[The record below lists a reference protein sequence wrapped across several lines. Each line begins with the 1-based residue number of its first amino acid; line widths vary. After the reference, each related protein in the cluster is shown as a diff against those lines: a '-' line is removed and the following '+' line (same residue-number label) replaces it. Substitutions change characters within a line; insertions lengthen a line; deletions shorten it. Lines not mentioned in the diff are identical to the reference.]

1 MPVVRPTPPDLVDR
15 LSAFNSLSGVPRSE
29 IQWLVASGEL
39 RHFARGEIILRKGDE
54 TRQMVIVLTGRIV
67 VTFEQGT
74 GHRHAIENTAGSM
87 TGLLPYS
94 RLARALGDV
103 VSEEETD
110 GLVIDRDQLP
120 ELIREC
126 PAITTRLV
134 HTMVDRARMFAGI
147 DWQDEKLLSLGR
159 LAAGLAHEL
168 DNPASAAARSARLL
182 PPTLRELGDAAFA
195 VSAALPTPEQRAL
208 IAALVDQSLGAPIAD
223 VRSPLERSAREE
235 ALANWLETHGA
246 DTAAAA
252 ALAEHG
258 LTIADLDRLAGA
270 LTNTLLDAALRWIG
284 AANTSAELAGNV
296 ERSTNRIHELV
307 SAVKRFTYVDRGG
320 AAEPTDVGRA
330 LGDTVA
336 VLAAKAREKS
346 IRVTLDIAPDLPLV
360 SANSAALNQVWSNL
374 LENALDAAP
383 RSGAVVVDAARQDGA
398 VVVRVIDD
406 GPGIPPDVREHLFDP
421 FFTTKDVGT
430 GTGLGLSIAY
440 GIVRDHGGWIDVKS
454 APGEGSTISIHLPL
468 EADPT

>member
-103 VSEEETD
+103 VSEEET
-110 GLVIDRDQLP
+110 
-120 ELIREC
+120 
-126 PAITTRLV
+126 
-134 HTMVDRARMFAGI
+134 
-147 DWQDEKLLSLGR
+147 
-159 LAAGLAHEL
+159 
-168 DNPASAAARSARLL
+168 
-182 PPTLRELGDAAFA
+182 
-195 VSAALPTPEQRAL
+195 
-208 IAALVDQSLGAPIAD
+208 
-223 VRSPLERSAREE
+223 
-235 ALANWLETHGA
+235 
-246 DTAAAA
+246 
-252 ALAEHG
+252 
-258 LTIADLDRLAGA
+258 
-270 LTNTLLDAALRWIG
+270 
-284 AANTSAELAGNV
+284 
-296 ERSTNRIHELV
+296 
-307 SAVKRFTYVDRGG
+307 
-320 AAEPTDVGRA
+320 
-330 LGDTVA
+330 
-336 VLAAKAREKS
+336 
-346 IRVTLDIAPDLPLV
+346 V

-406 GPGIPPDVREHLFDP
+406 GPGIPPDVRPRMFDP
-421 FFTTKDVGT
+421 FFTTKKVGE
-430 GTGLGLSIAY
+430 GVGLGLDIARRV
-440 GIVRDHGGWIDVKS
+440 VRTLEGQIDVDTR
-454 APGEGSTISIHLPL
+454 PGRTEFRVSLPL
-468 EADPT
+468 GPS